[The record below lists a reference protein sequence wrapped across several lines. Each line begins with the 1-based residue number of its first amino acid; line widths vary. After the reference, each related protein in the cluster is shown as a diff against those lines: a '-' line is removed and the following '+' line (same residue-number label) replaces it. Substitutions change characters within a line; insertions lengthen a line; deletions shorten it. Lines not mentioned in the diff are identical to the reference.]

1 MPGLVR
7 LRCRRSGIHSCQA
20 FGDAGGGS
28 ELDGSANTDVEPS
41 RSFVSFDSRD
51 YSFSD
56 ALDYGREALKST
68 YQLIVPKDDVNHWY
82 QTDAW
87 TMGPLLL
94 SRNTGSGGHEL
105 VRECRHL
112 SSNPGNYLKLQIFQ
126 AGGGSFSTSDKSL
139 PLDAGSVHLI
149 NQSSTYRQKM
159 SGGENWTVLV
169 PTALLDIEDGV
180 LPTCIRFPI
189 DTGEGNFLAAMTKK
203 LFEDARSMPLAVAT
217 GAARAY
223 VAMLQGLLD
232 WRISESGGESIRD
245 VRLSSAK
252 RVIASKLSDP
262 NLSVETIQAVVGAS
276 RATLFRD
283 FAPIGGIHGYIRE
296 RRLEHAYRELA
307 LRNDQRGVVSTVWEA
322 SGFSSLSDFSRAF
335 RNRYGV
341 PPSEIVGLWSER
353 TDVNPSTEK
362 GQIDRSF
369 QRLQTVYEWGI
380 S

>member
-1 MPGLVR
+1 
-7 LRCRRSGIHSCQA
+7 
-20 FGDAGGGS
+20 
-28 ELDGSANTDVEPS
+28 
-41 RSFVSFDSRD
+41 
-51 YSFSD
+51 
-56 ALDYGREALKST
+56 
-68 YQLIVPKDDVNHWY
+68 
-82 QTDAW
+82 
-87 TMGPLLL
+87 
-94 SRNTGSGGHEL
+94 
-105 VRECRHL
+105 
-112 SSNPGNYLKLQIFQ
+112 
-126 AGGGSFSTSDKSL
+126 
-139 PLDAGSVHLI
+139 
-149 NQSSTYRQKM
+149 
-159 SGGENWTVLV
+159 
-169 PTALLDIEDGV
+169 
-180 LPTCIRFPI
+180 
-189 DTGEGNFLAAMTKK
+189 
-203 LFEDARSMPLAVAT
+203 MPLAVAT

-283 FAPIGGIHGYIRE
+283 FAQIGGIHGYIRE